1 MQWSDWVF
9 MRRMVGFLLLLFF
22 CPWQLRGSSEVRSI
36 LVFPFE
42 NLSPRADLNWIS
54 ESFAQV
60 LSSRLPQPD
69 NYVLERDERNAAY
82 TQLEMPIDAPLTLAS
97 EFKVAQTLGV
107 DWAILGNFNVTDNRL
122 VAQAQLL
129 DVKLLRLSPPLEVS
143 GDLTELVDLQTRLA
157 WRLLA
162 THDSDFTVGN
172 EEDFLRRFH
181 DIRLDAFENY
191 IRGLVASD
199 DASRLHF
206 FTEAARLDPSD
217 HWAAFALGR
226 FYFDQ
231 KDYANSARWLGKI
244 GDTDANYN
252 ESLFLRAVDEF
263 FLGHEQVAEKEFE
276 TLAKVL
282 PLDEVCNNLGVLEA
296 RRGRYAEALA
306 NFQRAY
312 QSDPSDVDFGFNQG
326 VALWYEKRYPEAAES
341 LQAAVR
347 ANPDD
352 SEAHTLLAVVYGK
365 LGDSAAERRELD
377 WLAEHEVGAAADQPG
392 DVLPL
397 PRLKKNYD
405 GRAYRLLELTLHN
418 ALEERLANASPQ
430 QQIDA
435 HLEEG
440 KKFLAENR
448 YGEAERELGEVVSLS
463 PNDPQAYLL
472 LAQALEAD
480 GKHQEAAQE
489 LQASLKLKDTAEAHL
504 SLAHVYLSMNQT
516 ELARSEGQAALHL
529 DPGNPQAEQF
539 LKQIPA
545 GNPAARKTP

>member
-1 MQWSDWVF
+1 
-9 MRRMVGFLLLLFF
+9 MRRMVGLLLLLLF
-22 CPWQLRGSSEVRSI
+22 CPWQLRGSSEVRSL

-107 DWAILGNFNVTDNRL
+107 DWAILGNFNVTENRL
-122 VAQAQLL
+122 VARAQLL
-129 DVKLLRLSPPLEVS
+129 NVKLLRLSQPLEVS

-162 THDSDFTVGN
+162 THDPGFTVGS

-191 IRGLVASD
+191 IRGLVATD

-206 FTEAARLDPSD
+206 LTEAERLDPSD
-217 HWAAFALGR
+217 HQAAFALGR
-226 FYFDQ
+226 FYFEQ
-231 KDYANSARWLGKI
+231 KDYGNSARWLGRI
-244 GDTDANYN
+244 EESDSNYN
-252 ESLFLRAVDEF
+252 ESMFLRAVDEF
-263 FLGHEQVAEKEFE
+263 FLGHEQLAEKEFE
-276 TLAKVL
+276 TLANVL
-282 PLDEVCNNLGVLEA
+282 PLDEVSNNLGVLES
-296 RRGRYAEALA
+296 RRGRYAQALE
-306 NFQRAY
+306 NFERAY
-312 QSDPSDVDFGFNQG
+312 RSDPSDADFCFNRG

-341 LQAAVR
+341 LQAAVH

-352 SEAHTLLAVVYGK
+352 SESHTLLAVVFGK
-365 LGDSAAERRELD
+365 LGDAAAERSEVD
-377 WLAEHEVGAAADQPG
+377 WLAEHEVGAAAGQPG
-392 DVLPL
+392 DVLPQ

-405 GRAYRLLELTLHN
+405 GRAFRLLELTLHN
-418 ALEERLANASPQ
+418 AMEARLANASPQ
-430 QQIDA
+430 QHIDA
-435 HLEEG
+435 HLAEG

-448 YGEAERELGEVVSLS
+448 YGEAERELGEVVALS
-463 PNDPQAYLL
+463 PADPQVHLL
-472 LAQALEAD
+472 LAQALEAE
-480 GKHQEAAQE
+480 GKHQGAAGE
-489 LQASLKLKDTAEAHL
+489 LQAALKLKDTAEARL
-504 SLAHVYLSMNQT
+504 SLARVYLSLNQP
-516 ELARSEGQAALHL
+516 ELARVQGQAALNL

-539 LKQIPA
+539 LQQIPA
-545 GNPAARKTP
+545 GNPAARKSP